1 MKSTTRIGEILSN
14 LEKTSFTG
22 LSVAEQGIVSFTR
35 AQLKKII
42 ELAEKFEKGIE
53 VKNWD
58 EAIVSFLSSVQ
69 RVNLLYAYL
78 MQPSVLS
85 SLLSGKIWDMV
96 ESVLE
101 GMSELMGEF
110 VVTLRKNLKE
120 MNMDNISVS
129 MNSSPPSFNISL
141 VMKNA

>member
-1 MKSTTRIGEILSN
+1 MKSTTKIGEILSN

-35 AQLKKII
+35 AQLKKIM
-42 ELAEKFEKGIE
+42 ELAERFEKGIE
-53 VKNWD
+53 AKNWD
-58 EAIVSFLSSVQ
+58 DAIVNFLSSVQ

-110 VVTLRKNLKE
+110 IVTLRKNLKD
-120 MNMDNISVS
+120 MNMENISVS